1 MLRSTILYACET
13 YYNLK
18 ESEVRHLER
27 IEETFMRK
35 LVQTARGCPINQL
48 YLESGHFPARFQ
60 IIKQRL
66 FFLKYIL
73 NQDQESMIY
82 KVLYLQIE
90 KPVKYDWAG
99 TCVKDLKKLKIEMNF
114 EDIRKMPT
122 IKFKDIVRQK
132 CKEIA
137 FTYLMGK
144 RSYKGSEI
152 RYNGIETAEYLMP
165 NNELNI
171 EEKMRIFSIRNRM
184 IDQHSVKLCFEG
196 KE

>member
-1 MLRSTILYACET
+1 
-13 YYNLK
+13 
-18 ESEVRHLER
+18 
-27 IEETFMRK
+27 
-35 LVQTARGCPINQL
+35 
-48 YLESGHFPARFQ
+48 
-60 IIKQRL
+60 
-66 FFLKYIL
+66 
-73 NQDQESMIY
+73 
-82 KVLYLQIE
+82 
-90 KPVKYDWAG
+90 
-99 TCVKDLKKLKIEMNF
+99 MNF

-122 IKFKDIVRQK
+122 IKFKDLVRQK

-184 IDQHSVKLCFEG
+184 INIPSNFVSREKNNN
-196 KE
+196 